1 MTHLTNEQI
10 EDAFTQIRV
19 EFEQRNNEYG
29 LGMLDSYEDQWANT
43 GSLSDGQQVW
53 LKDQLDGAWRTAG
66 SKRRPNAVVM
76 ADPAAS
82 DEAELMDAMIEQS
95 LAAKGKR
102 LVDDAQIARLRK
114 VISDLND
121 VLRDVG
127 A

>member
-29 LGMLDSYEDQWANT
+29 LGMLDGYEDQWANT

-53 LKDQLDGAWRTAG
+53 LKDQLDGAWRTAR

-95 LAAKGKR
+95 LAAKGKI
-102 LVDDAQIARLRK
+102 LVDADQVARLK
-114 VISDLND
+114 KAIGDIDD

>member
-43 GSLSDGQQVW
+43 GSLSDGQHAW
-53 LKDQLDGAWRTAG
+53 LKDQLGGAWRTAG

-82 DEAELMDAMIEQS
+82 DEAELFDAMIEQR
-95 LAAKGKR
+95 LVAKGKI
-102 LVDDAQIARLRK
+102 LVNADQVARIK
-114 VISDLND
+114 KAIGDIDD

>member
-43 GSLSDGQQVW
+43 GSLSDGQQAW
-53 LKDQLDGAWRTAG
+53 LKDQLDGAWRTAR

-82 DEAELMDAMIEQS
+82 DEAELMDAIVERQ
-95 LAAKGKR
+95 LAAQGKT
-102 LVDDAQIARLRK
+102 LVDAAQIARLKK
-114 VISDLND
+114 VISDLD
-121 VLRDVG
+121 DLLRDIG

>member
-43 GSLSDGQQVW
+43 GSLSDRQHAW
-53 LKDQLDGAWRTAG
+53 LKDQLDSTWRTAG

-82 DEAELMDAMIEQS
+82 DEAELMDAIVERR
-95 LAAKGKR
+95 LAKGKI
-102 LVDDAQIARLRK
+102 LVDADEVARIK
-114 VISDLND
+114 KAIGDIDD

>member
-1 MTHLTNEQI
+1 MKNLTIDEI

-43 GSLSDGQQVW
+43 GSLSDRQHTW
-53 LKDQLDGAWRTAG
+53 LKDQLDGGWRAAR

-82 DEAELMDAMIEQS
+82 DEAKLMDAMIEQS
-95 LAAKGKR
+95 LAAKGKI
-102 LVDDAQIARLRK
+102 LVDADQVARLKRA
-114 VISDLND
+114 IGDIDD

>member
-43 GSLSDGQQVW
+43 GSLSDRQHVW
-53 LKDQLDGAWRTAG
+53 LKDQLDGAWRAAK

-76 ADPAAS
+76 PAPAGS
-82 DEAELMDAMIEQS
+82 NEAELLDAMFERR
-95 LAAKGKR
+95 LAKGKI
-102 LVDDAQIARLRK
+102 LVDADEVARIK
-114 VISDLND
+114 KAIGDIDD